1 MHQLARVDC
10 CLHNGDD
17 EEALG
22 SLAPDRDSAICR
34 LEVGT
39 ESALDRSKSIK
50 TFLMSLFAERGNHD
64 IEVRFRLPLQESA
77 RSLAQLLSRP
87 PLSSAYARS
96 SRAHMLKGADHA
108 LRASA
113 EQAALSM
120 CRESTP
126 SMHAMAAQPRC
137 SMP

>member
-64 IEVRFRLPLQESA
+64 IEVRRPLQELA
-77 RSLAQLLSRP
+77 RPLA
-87 PLSSAYARS
+87 
-96 SRAHMLKGADHA
+96 
-108 LRASA
+108 
-113 EQAALSM
+113 
-120 CRESTP
+120 
-126 SMHAMAAQPRC
+126 
-137 SMP
+137 